1 MTLRRL
7 AAALV
12 LALVAG
18 VPLAEPFFDLIQR
31 PERFEAWSDAPR
43 LLSLAENTL
52 LLIAGTLSLAMP
64 AGIAAAVLL
73 FRTDLPLRRLFLFVT
88 VLALFIPLTLLTSAW
103 QATLGAGGWLPAAL
117 WPNAEGRPWAE
128 GLGPAI
134 WIHAL
139 AALPWVILM
148 VGVGLCWV
156 EGELEEDAL
165 LAVNAWRVLW
175 HVTLPRSRAALGAA
189 ALCVALQTAAEITVT
204 DMMQVRTF
212 AEEVYTQ
219 LGMGGGPALAR
230 AVGVSLPFVGLTWL
244 LIICTIPRLEKS
256 LPPLQTLLT
265 PPRPFL
271 LGRGRWP
278 AALAMLMGVG
288 LLVGVPLASLLWRA
302 GLQGWPAT
310 WSAAYACDR
319 IGTAFRL
326 HGLMVFESLLLA
338 GVVGLVAAS
347 AALRLAWLG
356 VGGRWFAAAILGL
369 LAIAWSLPG
378 PVVGIGFKA
387 AIENLLDLL
396 GSHPGRLD
404 LLAVLLYYGPS
415 PLPVVWVQTVRFL
428 PCALAMLW
436 PVVRLLPVELRD
448 SARVDG
454 LGPGQEYQHV
464 VRPLAARAWW
474 WTALAVAALAI
485 GELSAS
491 KLVET
496 PGSQTFSQI
505 VFDRMHYGVTNDV
518 AALCLVLFGM
528 VLLLALMV
536 FGFRFSV
543 PLKPITENRKPL
555 SKGPGAGQS
564 APRFPRSAPPLR

>member
-18 VPLAEPFFDLIQR
+18 VPLAEPFVELVKR
-31 PERFEAWSDAPR
+31 PERFAAWADAPR
-43 LLSLAENTL
+43 LLDLAENTFL
-52 LLIAGTLSLAMP
+52 LVAGTLAVALP
-64 AGIAAAVLL
+64 AGTAAAVLL
-73 FRTDLPLRRLFLFVT
+73 FRTDLPLRRLLLFIT
-88 VLALFIPLTLLTSAW
+88 ALALFMPLASLTSAW
-103 QATLGAGGWLPAAL
+103 QATLGTGGWLPAAL
-117 WPNAEGRPWAE
+117 WPDAEGRPWAE

-139 AALPWVILM
+139 AALPWVILI

-165 LAVNAWRVLW
+165 LAISPWRVLW
-175 HVTLPRSRAALGAA
+175 HVTLPRTRATVGAA
-189 ALCVALQTAAEITVT
+189 ALWVALQTASEITVT

-230 AVGVSLPFVGLTWL
+230 AVGVSMPFVGLTWL
-244 LIICTIPRLEKS
+244 LIVWAVPRLEEG
-256 LPPLQTLLT
+256 LRPLQTLLT
-265 PPRPFL
+265 PPRAFL
-271 LGRGRWP
+271 LGWGRWP
-278 AALAMLMGVG
+278 AAVAMVAGVSVLVG
-288 LLVGVPLASLLWRA
+288 LPLASLLWRA

-326 HGLMVFESLLLA
+326 HGLMVLESLLLA
-338 GVVGLVAAS
+338 GLVGFVAAS

-356 VGGRWFAAAILGL
+356 VGARWFAVMVLCL

-378 PVVGIGFKA
+378 PVVGIGFKE
-387 AIENLLDLL
+387 AIEDVLSSF
-396 GSHPGRLD
+396 GSDSGRPD

-415 PLPVVWVQTVRFL
+415 PVPLLWVQVVRFL
-428 PCALAMLW
+428 PCAVAMLW
-436 PVVRLLPVELRD
+436 PVVRLLPAELRD
-448 SARVDG
+448 SARVEG
-454 LGPGQEYQHV
+454 LAPGQEYRHV

-496 PGSQTFSQI
+496 PGSQTFSQV

-528 VLLLALMV
+528 VLLPAVAGWAIQRAL
-536 FGFRFSV
+536 RSL
-543 PLKPITENRKPL
+543 PLPAR
-555 SKGPGAGQS
+555 QS
-564 APRFPRSAPPLR
+564 TPAEGR

>member
-12 LALVAG
+12 LGLLAG
-18 VPLAEPFFDLIQR
+18 VPLAEPFFDLLQR
-31 PERFEAWSDAPR
+31 PERFEAWSDAQR
-43 LLSLAENTL
+43 LLALAGNTL
-52 LLIAGTLSLAMP
+52 LLIAGTLALAMP

-73 FRTDLPLRRLFLFVT
+73 FRTDLPLRRVLLFVT
-88 VLALFIPLTLLTSAW
+88 VLALFVPLALLTSAW
-103 QATLGAGGWLPAAL
+103 QATLGTGGWLPAAL
-117 WPNAEGRPWAE
+117 WPDAEGRPWAE

-134 WIHAL
+134 WIHGL
-139 AALPWVILM
+139 AALPWVILI

-165 LAVNAWRVLW
+165 LAVSGWRVLW
-175 HVTLPRSRAALGAA
+175 HVTLPRSRAAIGAA
-189 ALCVALQTAAEITVT
+189 SLWVALQTASEITVT

-230 AVGVSLPFVGLTWL
+230 AVGVSLPFVGLIWL
-244 LIICTIPRLEKS
+244 LIVWAVPRLEKR

-265 PPRPFL
+265 PPRLFA
-271 LGRGRWP
+271 LGMARWP
-278 AALAMLMGVG
+278 AALAMLAGVT

-310 WSAAYACDR
+310 WSAAYALDR
-319 IGTAFRL
+319 VATAFRL
-326 HGLMVFESLLLA
+326 HGLMVLESLLLA
-338 GVVGLVAAS
+338 GGVGWIAAS
-347 AALRLAWLG
+347 AGLRIAWLG
-356 VGGRWFAAAILGL
+356 VGARWFAALILGL
-369 LAIAWSLPG
+369 LAVAWSLPG
-378 PVVGIGFKA
+378 PVIGMGFKA
-387 AIENLLDLL
+387 AIEDVLELF
-396 GSHPGRLD
+396 GSQAGRPD
-404 LLAVLLYYGPS
+404 LLAVMLYYGPS
-415 PLPVVWVQTVRFL
+415 PLPLVWVQVVRFL

-436 PVVRLLPVELRD
+436 PIVRLLPAELRD

-454 LGPGQEYQHV
+454 LGPGQEFHHV

-496 PGSQTFSQI
+496 PGSQTFSQV

-528 VLLLALMV
+528 VLVLALLV
-536 FGFRFSV
+536 CG
-543 PLKPITENRKPL
+543 
-555 SKGPGAGQS
+555 
-564 APRFPRSAPPLR
+564 LRTVKNWR

>member
-7 AAALV
+7 AAAIV

-18 VPLAEPFFDLIQR
+18 VPLAEPFLDLLQR
-31 PERFEAWSDAPR
+31 PERFEAWSDAAR

-52 LLIAGTLSLAMP
+52 LLVAGTLILAMP
-64 AGIAAAVLL
+64 AGVAAAVLL
-73 FRTDLPLRRLFLFVT
+73 FRTDLPLRRLWLFVT
-88 VLALFIPLTLLTSAW
+88 VLALFVPLPLLTSAW
-103 QATLGAGGWLPAAL
+103 QATLGTGGWLPAAL
-117 WPNAEGRPWAE
+117 WPYAEGRPWAE
-128 GLGPAI
+128 GLAPAI

-139 AALPWVILM
+139 ASLPWVIVM

-156 EGELEEDAL
+156 EGELEDDAL
-165 LAVNAWRVLW
+165 LAANGWRVLW
-175 HVTLPRSRAALGAA
+175 HVTLPRSRAAVGAA
-189 ALCVALQTAAEITVT
+189 ALWVALQTAAEITVT

-244 LIICTIPRLEKS
+244 LIVWSVPRLEKR

-265 PPRPFL
+265 PSRPFSL
-271 LGRGRWP
+271 RWGRPP
-278 AALAMLMGVG
+278 AAMAMLVCVS
-288 LLVGVPLASLLWRA
+288 LLVGAPLGSLLWKA

-319 IGTAFRL
+319 IGTALRL
-326 HGLMVFESLLLA
+326 HGLMVLESLVLA
-338 GVVGLVAAS
+338 GLVGLVAAR

-356 VGGRWFAAAILGL
+356 SGARWFAALVLGL
-369 LAIAWSLPG
+369 LASAWSLPG

-387 AIENLLDLL
+387 AIGHLLDCF
-396 GSHPGRLD
+396 GSNPGQPD
-404 LLAVLLYYGPS
+404 LLATLLYYGPS
-415 PLPVVWVQTVRFL
+415 PLPIAWVQVVRFL
-428 PCALAMLW
+428 PCAVAMLW
-436 PVVRLLPVELRD
+436 PVVRLVPAELRD
-448 SARVDG
+448 SARADG
-454 LGPGQEYQHV
+454 LGPGQEYHHV
-464 VRPLAARAWW
+464 VRPLTARAWW

-496 PGSQTFSQI
+496 PGSQTFSQV

-528 VLLLALMV
+528 VFVLGLGVVGVQKILRSLTLPA
-536 FGFRFSV
+536 RQPDS
-543 PLKPITENRKPL
+543 PE
-555 SKGPGAGQS
+555 AGQS
-564 APRFPRSAPPLR
+564 VHRSPRSEPRPR